1 MSNITYEIIPF
12 SFLFVVI
19 IFFLALK
26 KNKKPSKRKKNNPM
40 DKSLLNFKEF
50 LETSELKLK
59 ALRDLYKQDLIDSKI
74 YVKKTEKIANLI
86 TKEIGKD
93 VFEIA
98 QNKKNDIYNQVKV
111 DILKKIDSK
120 KSDESVSNLDSLILA
135 VDKRI
140 ESGLENGKK

>member
-1 MSNITYEIIPF
+1 
-12 SFLFVVI
+12 
-19 IFFLALK
+19 
-26 KNKKPSKRKKNNPM
+26 M

-98 QNKKNDIYNQVKV
+98 QNKKNEIYNQVKV

>member
-74 YVKKTEKIANLI
+74 YVKKNGEDCKF
-86 TKEIGKD
+86 D
-93 VFEIA
+93 
-98 QNKKNDIYNQVKV
+98 NKRDW
-111 DILKKIDSK
+111 
-120 KSDESVSNLDSLILA
+120 
-135 VDKRI
+135 
-140 ESGLENGKK
+140 